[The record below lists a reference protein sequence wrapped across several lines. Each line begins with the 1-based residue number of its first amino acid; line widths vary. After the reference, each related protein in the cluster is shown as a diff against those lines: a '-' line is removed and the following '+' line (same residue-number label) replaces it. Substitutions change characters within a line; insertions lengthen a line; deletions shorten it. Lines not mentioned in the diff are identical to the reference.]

1 MQRIFFNI
9 KTFYDAIPRNLN
21 RNEILDLYRKEYKKP
36 IFNLT
41 FFVLNNF
48 ILPNTIIIVY
58 EKCTVEE
65 HCHRLRPLLT

>member
-1 MQRIFFNI
+1 MQRIFLDI

-36 IFNLT
+36 IFSLT
-41 FFVLNNF
+41 SFDLNNF
-48 ILPNTIIIVY
+48 FLRNTIIIVHKKY
-58 EKCTVEE
+58 TVEE